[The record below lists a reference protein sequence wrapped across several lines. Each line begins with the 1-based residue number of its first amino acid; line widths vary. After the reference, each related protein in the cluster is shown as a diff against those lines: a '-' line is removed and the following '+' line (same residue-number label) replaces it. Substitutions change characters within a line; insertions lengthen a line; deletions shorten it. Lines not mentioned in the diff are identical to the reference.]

1 MSTYG
6 SARGGACHGSHRDR
20 AWPCCG
26 ALVVAVLLV
35 ANRHLMIRALVVLE
49 PSDFSMAASLAV
61 RLDMV
66 AVVGAVMQAMEG

>member
-1 MSTYG
+1 M
-6 SARGGACHGSHRDR
+6 
-20 AWPCCG
+20 
-26 ALVVAVLLV
+26 LLV

-49 PSDFSMAASLAV
+49 PSVFSMAASLAV